1 MTQDGEPGKQA
12 RSHTA
17 GALNPAGV
25 MLLKRREGK
34 MSGADMRFCDTDRHG
49 RISQEQRIN
58 RETRGEGGSHACG
71 CQNRG
76 RSDKRGVL
84 A

>member
-1 MTQDGEPGKQA
+1 MTQDGGPGKQA
-12 RSHTA
+12 RSRTA
-17 GALNPAGV
+17 GALNRAGA

-34 MSGADMRFCDTDRHG
+34 MSGADMRLCDTDRHG
-49 RISQEQRIN
+49 RVSQEQRVN

-71 CQNRG
+71 RQNRG
-76 RSDKRGVL
+76 RSGKRGVL